1 MPELRVVAVSND
13 GTRLVLKAADSTEYT
28 LPIDE
33 RLRAAVRGDRPRLGQ
48 IEIEVESHLRPRDI
62 QARIRAGATA
72 EEVAQLAGIPVD
84 RVRRFEGPVLA
95 ERAFMAERARKTP
108 VRRPGENAGPQL
120 GEAVQER
127 LLLRGAEKDTVQ
139 WDSWRRDDGTWEVL
153 LVYRVAGEPHSASW
167 TYDPPRRLVQAV
179 DDEARSLIGE
189 SDDLAAPEP
198 SFPFVP
204 RIARLPRDR
213 PLDRARGTSRPSL
226 PPLRARRGD
235 RASERDSL
243 TSLLEAVPSFR
254 GDMVVPGTA
263 LRARTAGGAR
273 RANRRRRSPRPPR
286 PRPVP
291 PTRTSSCPARSAAT
305 ATGSS
310 APPTARPR
318 RTASVR
324 AAARRSRAGTRSC
337 SARGARSRSS
347 GLRQSDR
354 SHATVSPV
362 SACCRLA
369 TVRRRQVGIV
379 RCGPVSFR
387 RGPGARATAT
397 GGRAP
402 RRPGGPASE
411 DHSDHEPTYRA
422 AGMPATASAST
433 SWAPETPEPQ

>member
-1 MPELRVVAVSND
+1 MTSAGTTREVPMPELRVVAVSND

-62 QARIRAGATA
+62 QARIRAGASA

-127 LLLRGAEKDTVQ
+127 LLIRGAEKDTVQ

-153 LVYRVAGEPHSASW
+153 LVYLVAGEPHSASW

-213 PLDRARGTSRPSL
+213 PLDRALDRQMERPSL
-226 PPLRARRGD
+226 PPSEPVDEGAGD
-235 RASERDSL
+235 RDSL

-254 GDMVVPGTA
+254 GDMVVPERPSTTELPPA
-263 LRARTAGGAR
+263 EEPAPEPEAEEPPAPAASAGAGSAYADVLMPRSVGSHRDRLVGATDRQAEADGVRPGR
-273 RANRRRRSPRPPR
+273 RAA
-286 PRPVP
+286 VP
-291 PTRTSSCPARSAAT
+291 SWDEI
-305 ATGSS
+305 
-310 APPTARPR
+310 
-318 RTASVR
+318 VF
-324 AAARRSRAGTRSC
+324 GTR
-337 SARGARSRSS
+337 RKK
-347 GLRQSDR
+347 QD
-354 SHATVSPV
+354 
-362 SACCRLA
+362 
-369 TVRRRQVGIV
+369 
-379 RCGPVSFR
+379 
-387 RGPGARATAT
+387 
-397 GGRAP
+397 
-402 RRPGGPASE
+402 
-411 DHSDHEPTYRA
+411 
-422 AGMPATASAST
+422 
-433 SWAPETPEPQ
+433 

>member
-33 RLRAAVRGDRPRLGQ
+33 RLRAAVRNDRARLGQ

-62 QARIRAGATA
+62 QARIRAGASA
-72 EEVAQLAGIPVD
+72 EEVAQFAGIPVD

-108 VRRPGENAGPQL
+108 VRRPGENIGPQL

-127 LLLRGAEKDTVQ
+127 LLMRGADKETVQ

-189 SDDLAAPEP
+189 TDDVAAPEP

-213 PLDRARGTSRPSL
+213 PLDRSLDRQLERPPVPAPEPEEHIGGIS
-226 PPLRARRGD
+226 
-235 RASERDSL
+235 ASERDSL

-254 GDMVVPGTA
+254 GDMVVPERPAPPEPPAIEPATQEPEADEPPAAAASAGAGSAYADVLMPRAVAGHRERLTGTTDRQA
-263 LRARTAGGAR
+263 EADGVRPGR
-273 RANRRRRSPRPPR
+273 RAA
-286 PRPVP
+286 VP
-291 PTRTSSCPARSAAT
+291 SWDEI
-305 ATGSS
+305 
-310 APPTARPR
+310 
-318 RTASVR
+318 VF
-324 AAARRSRAGTRSC
+324 GTR
-337 SARGARSRSS
+337 RKK
-347 GLRQSDR
+347 QD
-354 SHATVSPV
+354 
-362 SACCRLA
+362 
-369 TVRRRQVGIV
+369 
-379 RCGPVSFR
+379 
-387 RGPGARATAT
+387 
-397 GGRAP
+397 
-402 RRPGGPASE
+402 
-411 DHSDHEPTYRA
+411 
-422 AGMPATASAST
+422 
-433 SWAPETPEPQ
+433 

>member
-33 RLRAAVRGDRPRLGQ
+33 RLRAAVRNDRARLGQ

-62 QARIRAGATA
+62 QARIRAGASA
-72 EEVAQLAGIPVD
+72 EEVAQFAGIPVD

-108 VRRPGENAGPQL
+108 VRRPGENTGPQL

-127 LLLRGAEKDTVQ
+127 LLLRGADKETVQ

-189 SDDLAAPEP
+189 TDEVAAPEP

-213 PLDRARGTSRPSL
+213 PLDRALDRQIERPA
-226 PPLRARRGD
+226 PPPPPEPEERISGVT
-235 RASERDSL
+235 ASERDSL

-254 GDMVVPGTA
+254 GDMVVPERPA
-263 LRARTAGGAR
+263 PPEPPAIEPAE
-273 RANRRRRSPRPPR
+273 RSRR
-286 PRPVP
+286 PRS
-291 PTRTSSCPARSAAT
+291 R
-305 ATGSS
+305 
-310 APPTARPR
+310 RPR
-318 RTASVR
+318 
-324 AAARRSRAGTRSC
+324 
-337 SARGARSRSS
+337 
-347 GLRQSDR
+347 LR
-354 SHATVSPV
+354 V
-362 SACCRLA
+362 
-369 TVRRRQVGIV
+369 
-379 RCGPVSFR
+379 
-387 RGPGARATAT
+387 
-397 GGRAP
+397 RAP
-402 RRPGGPASE
+402 RTR
-411 DHSDHEPTYRA
+411 TC
-422 AGMPATASAST
+422 
-433 SWAPETPEPQ
+433 

>member
-72 EEVAQLAGIPVD
+72 EEVAQMAGIPVD

-108 VRRPGENAGPQL
+108 VRRPGENSGPPL

-127 LLLRGAEKDTVQ
+127 LLLRGADKDTVQ

-213 PLDRARGTSRPSL
+213 PLDRPGDRERPSL
-226 PPLRARRGD
+226 PAP
-235 RASERDSL
+235 ASEPDEETLAITASTERDSL

-254 GDMVVPGTA
+254 GDLVVPERPA
-263 LRARTAGGAR
+263 PEPEEEPVVESEEEEPPAPAASAGSAYADVLMPRSVGSHRDRLIGATDRQAEADGVRPGR
-273 RANRRRRSPRPPR
+273 RAA
-286 PRPVP
+286 VP
-291 PTRTSSCPARSAAT
+291 SWDEI
-305 ATGSS
+305 
-310 APPTARPR
+310 
-318 RTASVR
+318 VF
-324 AAARRSRAGTRSC
+324 GTR
-337 SARGARSRSS
+337 RKK
-347 GLRQSDR
+347 Q
-354 SHATVSPV
+354 
-362 SACCRLA
+362 
-369 TVRRRQVGIV
+369 
-379 RCGPVSFR
+379 
-387 RGPGARATAT
+387 
-397 GGRAP
+397 
-402 RRPGGPASE
+402 E
-411 DHSDHEPTYRA
+411 
-422 AGMPATASAST
+422 
-433 SWAPETPEPQ
+433 

>member
-72 EEVAQLAGIPVD
+72 EEVAQMAGIPVD

-108 VRRPGENAGPQL
+108 VRRPGENSGPLL

-179 DDEARSLIGE
+179 DGEARSLIGE
-189 SDDLAAPEP
+189 SDDLGAPEP
-198 SFPFVP
+198 SLPFVP

-213 PLDRARGTSRPSL
+213 TLAGSLDRDRDRERPSL
-226 PPLRARRGD
+226 PAPVPERSAESTEEPDDEPAAEEPPAPAASAGSAYADVLMPRSVGSHRDRLIGATDRQAEADGVRPGRRA
-235 RASERDSL
+235 
-243 TSLLEAVPSFR
+243 AVPSWDEIVF
-254 GDMVVPGTA
+254 
-263 LRARTAGGAR
+263 
-273 RANRRRRSPRPPR
+273 
-286 PRPVP
+286 
-291 PTRTSSCPARSAAT
+291 
-305 ATGSS
+305 
-310 APPTARPR
+310 
-318 RTASVR
+318 
-324 AAARRSRAGTRSC
+324 GTR
-337 SARGARSRSS
+337 RKK
-347 GLRQSDR
+347 Q
-354 SHATVSPV
+354 
-362 SACCRLA
+362 
-369 TVRRRQVGIV
+369 
-379 RCGPVSFR
+379 
-387 RGPGARATAT
+387 
-397 GGRAP
+397 
-402 RRPGGPASE
+402 E
-411 DHSDHEPTYRA
+411 
-422 AGMPATASAST
+422 
-433 SWAPETPEPQ
+433 

>member
-72 EEVAQLAGIPVD
+72 EEVAQMAGIPVD

-108 VRRPGENAGPQL
+108 VRRPGENSGPPL

-213 PLDRARGTSRPSL
+213 PLDRPGDRERPSL
-226 PPLRARRGD
+226 PAQ
-235 RASERDSL
+235 ASEPDEESLTATASGERDSL

-254 GDMVVPGTA
+254 GDLVVPE
-263 LRARTAGGAR
+263 R
-273 RANRRRRSPRPPR
+273 
-286 PRPVP
+286 
-291 PTRTSSCPARSAAT
+291 
-305 ATGSS
+305 
-310 APPTARPR
+310 
-318 RTASVR
+318 
-324 AAARRSRAGTRSC
+324 
-337 SARGARSRSS
+337 
-347 GLRQSDR
+347 
-354 SHATVSPV
+354 
-362 SACCRLA
+362 
-369 TVRRRQVGIV
+369 
-379 RCGPVSFR
+379 
-387 RGPGARATAT
+387 
-397 GGRAP
+397 
-402 RRPGGPASE
+402 
-411 DHSDHEPTYRA
+411 
-422 AGMPATASAST
+422 
-433 SWAPETPEPQ
+433 APETPVEEPDPEPEAEEPPAPAASAGAAYADVLMPRSVSSHRDRLIGSTDRQAEADGVRPGRRAAVPSWDEIVFGTRRKKQE

>member
-72 EEVAQLAGIPVD
+72 EEVAQMAGIPVD

-108 VRRPGENAGPQL
+108 VRRPGENSGPPL

-127 LLLRGAEKDTVQ
+127 LLLRGADKDTVQ

-153 LVYRVAGEPHSASW
+153 LVYRVAGEPHAASW

-213 PLDRARGTSRPSL
+213 PLDRPERPSL
-226 PPLRARRGD
+226 PAQ
-235 RASERDSL
+235 ASEPIEETTGERDSL

-254 GDMVVPGTA
+254 GDLVVPELPGG
-263 LRARTAGGAR
+263 ARGGAR
-273 RANRRRRSPRPPR
+273 RRRGRRGGAPAPAASAGSAYADVLMPRSVGSHRDRLIGATDRQAEADGVR
-286 PRPVP
+286 PGR
-291 PTRTSSCPARSAAT
+291 
-305 ATGSS
+305 
-310 APPTARPR
+310 
-318 RTASVR
+318 R
-324 AAARRSRAGTRSC
+324 AAVPSWDEIVFGTR
-337 SARGARSRSS
+337 RKK
-347 GLRQSDR
+347 Q
-354 SHATVSPV
+354 
-362 SACCRLA
+362 
-369 TVRRRQVGIV
+369 
-379 RCGPVSFR
+379 
-387 RGPGARATAT
+387 
-397 GGRAP
+397 
-402 RRPGGPASE
+402 E
-411 DHSDHEPTYRA
+411 
-422 AGMPATASAST
+422 
-433 SWAPETPEPQ
+433 

>member
-72 EEVAQLAGIPVD
+72 EEVAQMAGIPVD

-108 VRRPGENAGPQL
+108 VRRPGENSGPPL

-127 LLLRGAEKDTVQ
+127 LLLRGADKDTVQ

-153 LVYRVAGEPHSASW
+153 LVYRVAGEPHAASW

-213 PLDRARGTSRPSL
+213 PLDRPERERPSL
-226 PPLRARRGD
+226 PAQ
-235 RASERDSL
+235 ASEPTEETTGERDSL

-254 GDMVVPGTA
+254 GDLVVPE
-263 LRARTAGGAR
+263 LPR
-273 RANRRRRSPRPPR
+273 RSPRRSPSSPRSRRRSPRPPR

-291 PTRTSSCPARSAAT
+291 PTRTSSCRDP
-305 ATGSS
+305 
-310 APPTARPR
+310 
-318 RTASVR
+318 
-324 AAARRSRAGTRSC
+324 
-337 SARGARSRSS
+337 
-347 GLRQSDR
+347 
-354 SHATVSPV
+354 
-362 SACCRLA
+362 
-369 TVRRRQVGIV
+369 
-379 RCGPVSFR
+379 
-387 RGPGARATAT
+387 
-397 GGRAP
+397 
-402 RRPGGPASE
+402 
-411 DHSDHEPTYRA
+411 
-422 AGMPATASAST
+422 
-433 SWAPETPEPQ
+433 

>member
-13 GTRLVLKAADSTEYT
+13 GTRLVLKAADATEYT

-72 EEVAQLAGIPVD
+72 EEVAQMAGIPVD

-108 VRRPGENAGPQL
+108 VRRPGENSGPPL

-127 LLLRGAEKDTVQ
+127 LLLRGADKDTVQ

-153 LVYRVAGEPHSASW
+153 LVYLVAGEPHSASW

-179 DDEARSLIGE
+179 DDEARALIGE

-213 PLDRARGTSRPSL
+213 PLDRP
-226 PPLRARRGD
+226 GD
-235 RASERDSL
+235 RERERPGLPAQPPEPAAEESVSERDSL

-254 GDMVVPGTA
+254 GDLVVPERPAVAPEPVEEPVGDPEA
-263 LRARTAGGAR
+263 EEPPAPAASAGAGSAYADVLMPRSVGSHRDRLVGSTDRQAEADGVRPGR
-273 RANRRRRSPRPPR
+273 RAA
-286 PRPVP
+286 VP
-291 PTRTSSCPARSAAT
+291 SWDEI
-305 ATGSS
+305 
-310 APPTARPR
+310 
-318 RTASVR
+318 VF
-324 AAARRSRAGTRSC
+324 GTR
-337 SARGARSRSS
+337 RKK
-347 GLRQSDR
+347 Q
-354 SHATVSPV
+354 
-362 SACCRLA
+362 
-369 TVRRRQVGIV
+369 
-379 RCGPVSFR
+379 
-387 RGPGARATAT
+387 
-397 GGRAP
+397 
-402 RRPGGPASE
+402 E
-411 DHSDHEPTYRA
+411 
-422 AGMPATASAST
+422 
-433 SWAPETPEPQ
+433 

>member
-108 VRRPGENAGPQL
+108 VRRPGENAAGPQL

-127 LLLRGAEKDTVQ
+127 LLIRGAEKDTVQ

-189 SDDLAAPEP
+189 SDDLGAPEP

-213 PLDRARGTSRPSL
+213 PLDRQAERPVL
-226 PPLRARRGD
+226 PAAPDAD
-235 RASERDSL
+235 EESVSERDSL
-243 TSLLEAVPSFR
+243 TSILEAVPSYR
-254 GDMVVPGTA
+254 GDLVVPELPSA
-263 LRARTAGGAR
+263 EPQEEPVEEVPEEEPAAPAASAGSAYADVLMPRSVNGHRDRLIGSTDRQAEADGVRPGR
-273 RANRRRRSPRPPR
+273 RAA
-286 PRPVP
+286 VP
-291 PTRTSSCPARSAAT
+291 SWDEI
-305 ATGSS
+305 
-310 APPTARPR
+310 
-318 RTASVR
+318 VF
-324 AAARRSRAGTRSC
+324 GTR
-337 SARGARSRSS
+337 RKK
-347 GLRQSDR
+347 Q
-354 SHATVSPV
+354 
-362 SACCRLA
+362 
-369 TVRRRQVGIV
+369 
-379 RCGPVSFR
+379 
-387 RGPGARATAT
+387 
-397 GGRAP
+397 
-402 RRPGGPASE
+402 E
-411 DHSDHEPTYRA
+411 
-422 AGMPATASAST
+422 
-433 SWAPETPEPQ
+433 

>member
-13 GTRLVLKAADSTEYT
+13 GTRLVLKAADATEYT

-108 VRRPGENAGPQL
+108 VRRPGENSGPLL

-189 SDDLAAPEP
+189 SDDLAVPEP

-204 RIARLPRDR
+204 RIARLPRERSMDR
-213 PLDRARGTSRPSL
+213 ALDRQTERERPSL
-226 PPLRARRGD
+226 PAQSSEPAEETTG
-235 RASERDSL
+235 ERDSL

-254 GDMVVPGTA
+254 GDMVVPE
-263 LRARTAGGAR
+263 
-273 RANRRRRSPRPPR
+273 RS
-286 PRPVP
+286 
-291 PTRTSSCPARSAAT
+291 
-305 ATGSS
+305 
-310 APPTARPR
+310 
-318 RTASVR
+318 
-324 AAARRSRAGTRSC
+324 
-337 SARGARSRSS
+337 
-347 GLRQSDR
+347 
-354 SHATVSPV
+354 
-362 SACCRLA
+362 
-369 TVRRRQVGIV
+369 
-379 RCGPVSFR
+379 
-387 RGPGARATAT
+387 
-397 GGRAP
+397 
-402 RRPGGPASE
+402 
-411 DHSDHEPTYRA
+411 
-422 AGMPATASAST
+422 
-433 SWAPETPEPQ
+433 PETPDEPDEEAAVEEPPAPAASAGSAYADVLMPRSVGSHRDRLTGATDRQAEADGVRPGRRAAVPSWDEIVFGTRRKKQE

>member
-108 VRRPGENAGPQL
+108 VRRPGENSGPLL

-127 LLLRGAEKDTVQ
+127 LVLRGAEKDTVQ

-189 SDDLAAPEP
+189 SEDLAVPEP

-213 PLDRARGTSRPSL
+213 PLDRSGDRERERPSL
-226 PPLRARRGD
+226 PAQSSDPVEETIG
-235 RASERDSL
+235 ERDSL

-254 GDMVVPGTA
+254 GDMVVPERPVEVPEEPA
-263 LRARTAGGAR
+263 PEPAAEEPPAPAASAGSAYADVLMPRSVGSHRDRLIGATDRQAEADGVRPGR
-273 RANRRRRSPRPPR
+273 RAA
-286 PRPVP
+286 VP
-291 PTRTSSCPARSAAT
+291 SWDEI
-305 ATGSS
+305 
-310 APPTARPR
+310 
-318 RTASVR
+318 VF
-324 AAARRSRAGTRSC
+324 GTR
-337 SARGARSRSS
+337 RKK
-347 GLRQSDR
+347 Q
-354 SHATVSPV
+354 
-362 SACCRLA
+362 
-369 TVRRRQVGIV
+369 
-379 RCGPVSFR
+379 
-387 RGPGARATAT
+387 
-397 GGRAP
+397 
-402 RRPGGPASE
+402 E
-411 DHSDHEPTYRA
+411 
-422 AGMPATASAST
+422 
-433 SWAPETPEPQ
+433 

>member
-153 LVYRVAGEPHSASW
+153 LVYLVAGEPHSASW

-179 DDEARSLIGE
+179 DEEARSLIGE
-189 SDDLAAPEP
+189 SEDLATSPEP

-213 PLDRARGTSRPSL
+213 PLDRALERPSL
-226 PPLRARRGD
+226 PAQASEPAEEST
-235 RASERDSL
+235 SERDSL

-254 GDMVVPGTA
+254 GDLVVPERPPEAAPPPPTPEEPPA
-263 LRARTAGGAR
+263 EPAAEEPPAPAASAGSAYADVLMPRSVTSHRDRLVGATDRQAEADGVRPGR
-273 RANRRRRSPRPPR
+273 RAA
-286 PRPVP
+286 VP
-291 PTRTSSCPARSAAT
+291 SWDEI
-305 ATGSS
+305 
-310 APPTARPR
+310 
-318 RTASVR
+318 VF
-324 AAARRSRAGTRSC
+324 GTR
-337 SARGARSRSS
+337 RKK
-347 GLRQSDR
+347 Q
-354 SHATVSPV
+354 
-362 SACCRLA
+362 
-369 TVRRRQVGIV
+369 
-379 RCGPVSFR
+379 
-387 RGPGARATAT
+387 
-397 GGRAP
+397 
-402 RRPGGPASE
+402 E
-411 DHSDHEPTYRA
+411 
-422 AGMPATASAST
+422 
-433 SWAPETPEPQ
+433 

>member
-108 VRRPGENAGPQL
+108 VRRPGENSGPLL
-120 GEAVQER
+120 GETVQER
-127 LLLRGAEKDTVQ
+127 LLLRGADKDTVQ

-179 DDEARSLIGE
+179 DDEARALIGE
-189 SDDLAAPEP
+189 SDDLGSPEP

-204 RIARLPRDR
+204 RIARLPRERSFDRDRDR
-213 PLDRARGTSRPSL
+213 PAL
-226 PPLRARRGD
+226 PGQAPEPPEESVG
-235 RASERDSL
+235 ERDTL

-254 GDMVVPGTA
+254 GDLVVPE
-263 LRARTAGGAR
+263 RAPEPEEDLVAEEPPAPAASAGSAYADVLMPRSVTSHRDRLTGATDRQAEADGVRPGR
-273 RANRRRRSPRPPR
+273 RAA
-286 PRPVP
+286 VP
-291 PTRTSSCPARSAAT
+291 SWDEI
-305 ATGSS
+305 
-310 APPTARPR
+310 
-318 RTASVR
+318 VF
-324 AAARRSRAGTRSC
+324 GTR
-337 SARGARSRSS
+337 RKK
-347 GLRQSDR
+347 QD
-354 SHATVSPV
+354 
-362 SACCRLA
+362 
-369 TVRRRQVGIV
+369 
-379 RCGPVSFR
+379 
-387 RGPGARATAT
+387 
-397 GGRAP
+397 
-402 RRPGGPASE
+402 
-411 DHSDHEPTYRA
+411 
-422 AGMPATASAST
+422 
-433 SWAPETPEPQ
+433 

>member
-33 RLRAAVRGDRPRLGQ
+33 RLRAAVRNDRARLGQ

-62 QARIRAGATA
+62 QARIRAGASA
-72 EEVAQLAGIPVD
+72 EEVAQFAGIPVD

-108 VRRPGENAGPQL
+108 VRRPGENTGPQL

-127 LLLRGAEKDTVQ
+127 LLLRGADKETVQ

-189 SDDLAAPEP
+189 TDDVAAPEP

-213 PLDRARGTSRPSL
+213 PLDRALDRQMERPTA
-226 PPLRARRGD
+226 PPPPPEPEEHI
-235 RASERDSL
+235 ASVSAGERDSL

-254 GDMVVPGTA
+254 GDMVVPERPTQPDPPAIEPAAQEPEADEPPAAAASAGAGSAYADVLMPRAVAGHRDRLTGTTDRQA
-263 LRARTAGGAR
+263 EADGVRPGR
-273 RANRRRRSPRPPR
+273 RAA
-286 PRPVP
+286 VP
-291 PTRTSSCPARSAAT
+291 TWDEI
-305 ATGSS
+305 
-310 APPTARPR
+310 
-318 RTASVR
+318 VF
-324 AAARRSRAGTRSC
+324 GTR
-337 SARGARSRSS
+337 RKK
-347 GLRQSDR
+347 QD
-354 SHATVSPV
+354 
-362 SACCRLA
+362 
-369 TVRRRQVGIV
+369 
-379 RCGPVSFR
+379 
-387 RGPGARATAT
+387 
-397 GGRAP
+397 
-402 RRPGGPASE
+402 
-411 DHSDHEPTYRA
+411 
-422 AGMPATASAST
+422 
-433 SWAPETPEPQ
+433 

>member
-62 QARIRAGATA
+62 QARIRAGASA

-127 LLLRGAEKDTVQ
+127 LLIRGAEKDTVQ

-153 LVYRVAGEPHSASW
+153 LVYLVAGEPHSASW

-213 PLDRARGTSRPSL
+213 PLDRALDRQTERPVL
-226 PPLRARRGD
+226 PAQAPEPAEESVG
-235 RASERDSL
+235 ERDSL

-254 GDMVVPGTA
+254 GDMVVPERPA
-263 LRARTAGGAR
+263 EPQEEPAVEPESEEPPAPAASAGSAYADVLMPRSVGSHRDRLVGATDRQAEADGVRPGR
-273 RANRRRRSPRPPR
+273 RAA
-286 PRPVP
+286 VP
-291 PTRTSSCPARSAAT
+291 SWDEI
-305 ATGSS
+305 
-310 APPTARPR
+310 
-318 RTASVR
+318 VF
-324 AAARRSRAGTRSC
+324 GTR
-337 SARGARSRSS
+337 RKK
-347 GLRQSDR
+347 QD
-354 SHATVSPV
+354 
-362 SACCRLA
+362 
-369 TVRRRQVGIV
+369 
-379 RCGPVSFR
+379 
-387 RGPGARATAT
+387 
-397 GGRAP
+397 
-402 RRPGGPASE
+402 
-411 DHSDHEPTYRA
+411 
-422 AGMPATASAST
+422 
-433 SWAPETPEPQ
+433 

>member
-33 RLRAAVRGDRPRLGQ
+33 RLRAAVRNDRARLGQ

-62 QARIRAGATA
+62 QARIRAGASA
-72 EEVAQLAGIPVD
+72 EEVAQFAGIPVD

-108 VRRPGENAGPQL
+108 VRRPGENTGPQL

-127 LLLRGAEKDTVQ
+127 LLLRGADKETVQ

-189 SDDLAAPEP
+189 TDDVAAPEP

-213 PLDRARGTSRPSL
+213 PLDRALDRQMERPTAPVPEPEEHIGIGGIS
-226 PPLRARRGD
+226 AG
-235 RASERDSL
+235 ERDSL

-254 GDMVVPGTA
+254 GDMVVPERPAPPEPPAIEPAVQEPEADEPPAAAASAGAGSAYADVLMPRAVAGHRDRLTGTTDRQA
-263 LRARTAGGAR
+263 EADGVRPGR
-273 RANRRRRSPRPPR
+273 RAA
-286 PRPVP
+286 VP
-291 PTRTSSCPARSAAT
+291 SWDEI
-305 ATGSS
+305 
-310 APPTARPR
+310 
-318 RTASVR
+318 VF
-324 AAARRSRAGTRSC
+324 GTR
-337 SARGARSRSS
+337 RKK
-347 GLRQSDR
+347 QD
-354 SHATVSPV
+354 
-362 SACCRLA
+362 
-369 TVRRRQVGIV
+369 
-379 RCGPVSFR
+379 
-387 RGPGARATAT
+387 
-397 GGRAP
+397 
-402 RRPGGPASE
+402 
-411 DHSDHEPTYRA
+411 
-422 AGMPATASAST
+422 
-433 SWAPETPEPQ
+433 

>member
-72 EEVAQLAGIPVD
+72 EEVAQMAGIPVD

-213 PLDRARGTSRPSL
+213 PLDRALDRPSL
-226 PPLRARRGD
+226 PAQPSESAEETTGER
-235 RASERDSL
+235 ERDSL

-254 GDMVVPGTA
+254 GDMVVPERPAEPATEEPDEQEPVA
-263 LRARTAGGAR
+263 EEPPAPAASAGSAYADVLMPRSVGSHRDRLVGATDRQAEADGVRPGR
-273 RANRRRRSPRPPR
+273 RAA
-286 PRPVP
+286 VP
-291 PTRTSSCPARSAAT
+291 SWDEI
-305 ATGSS
+305 
-310 APPTARPR
+310 
-318 RTASVR
+318 VF
-324 AAARRSRAGTRSC
+324 GTR
-337 SARGARSRSS
+337 RKK
-347 GLRQSDR
+347 Q
-354 SHATVSPV
+354 
-362 SACCRLA
+362 
-369 TVRRRQVGIV
+369 
-379 RCGPVSFR
+379 
-387 RGPGARATAT
+387 
-397 GGRAP
+397 
-402 RRPGGPASE
+402 E
-411 DHSDHEPTYRA
+411 
-422 AGMPATASAST
+422 
-433 SWAPETPEPQ
+433 

>member
-72 EEVAQLAGIPVD
+72 EEVAQMAGIPVD

-108 VRRPGENAGPQL
+108 VRRPGENSGPPL

-127 LLLRGAEKDTVQ
+127 LLLRGADKDTVQ

-153 LVYRVAGEPHSASW
+153 LVYLVAGEPHSASW

-179 DDEARSLIGE
+179 DAEARALIGE

-213 PLDRARGTSRPSL
+213 PLDRTLDREQRERPSL
-226 PPLRARRGD
+226 PPPPSEPSDDTAAT
-235 RASERDSL
+235 ASVERERDSL
-243 TSLLEAVPSFR
+243 TSLLEAVPSVR
-254 GDMVVPGTA
+254 GDLVVPE
-263 LRARTAGGAR
+263 RAPEPVEEPVEEPEVEEPPAPAASAGSAYADVLMPRSVASHRDRLTGSTDRQAEADGVRPGR
-273 RANRRRRSPRPPR
+273 RAA
-286 PRPVP
+286 VP
-291 PTRTSSCPARSAAT
+291 SWDEI
-305 ATGSS
+305 
-310 APPTARPR
+310 
-318 RTASVR
+318 VF
-324 AAARRSRAGTRSC
+324 GTR
-337 SARGARSRSS
+337 RKK
-347 GLRQSDR
+347 Q
-354 SHATVSPV
+354 
-362 SACCRLA
+362 
-369 TVRRRQVGIV
+369 
-379 RCGPVSFR
+379 
-387 RGPGARATAT
+387 
-397 GGRAP
+397 
-402 RRPGGPASE
+402 E
-411 DHSDHEPTYRA
+411 
-422 AGMPATASAST
+422 
-433 SWAPETPEPQ
+433 

>member
-72 EEVAQLAGIPVD
+72 EEVAQMAGIPVD

-108 VRRPGENAGPQL
+108 VRRPGENSGPPL

-127 LLLRGAEKDTVQ
+127 LLLRGADKDTVQ

-153 LVYRVAGEPHSASW
+153 LVYRVAGEPHAASW

-213 PLDRARGTSRPSL
+213 PLDRPERPSL
-226 PPLRARRGD
+226 PAQ
-235 RASERDSL
+235 ASEPIEETTGGERDSL

-254 GDMVVPGTA
+254 GDLVVPELPPA
-263 LRARTAGGAR
+263 EPEEEPVVAEVEEEEPPAPAASAGSAYADVLMPRSVGSHRDRLIGATDRQAEADGVRPGR
-273 RANRRRRSPRPPR
+273 RAA
-286 PRPVP
+286 VP
-291 PTRTSSCPARSAAT
+291 SWDEI
-305 ATGSS
+305 
-310 APPTARPR
+310 
-318 RTASVR
+318 VF
-324 AAARRSRAGTRSC
+324 GTR
-337 SARGARSRSS
+337 RKK
-347 GLRQSDR
+347 Q
-354 SHATVSPV
+354 
-362 SACCRLA
+362 
-369 TVRRRQVGIV
+369 
-379 RCGPVSFR
+379 
-387 RGPGARATAT
+387 
-397 GGRAP
+397 
-402 RRPGGPASE
+402 E
-411 DHSDHEPTYRA
+411 
-422 AGMPATASAST
+422 
-433 SWAPETPEPQ
+433 

>member
-62 QARIRAGATA
+62 QARIRAGASA

-127 LLLRGAEKDTVQ
+127 LTLRGAEKDTVQ

-167 TYDPPRRLVQAV
+167 TYDPPRRLVAAV

-189 SDDLAAPEP
+189 SDDLSATPEP

-213 PLDRARGTSRPSL
+213 PLDRALERPERPAL
-226 PPLRARRGD
+226 PSPEPVEE
-235 RASERDSL
+235 SERDSL

-254 GDMVVPGTA
+254 GDMVVPERPSEPPEEPVEEPEA
-263 LRARTAGGAR
+263 EEPPAPAASAGSAYADVLMPRSVGAHRDRLIGSTDRQAEADGVRPGR
-273 RANRRRRSPRPPR
+273 RAA
-286 PRPVP
+286 VP
-291 PTRTSSCPARSAAT
+291 SWDEI
-305 ATGSS
+305 
-310 APPTARPR
+310 
-318 RTASVR
+318 VF
-324 AAARRSRAGTRSC
+324 GTR
-337 SARGARSRSS
+337 RKK
-347 GLRQSDR
+347 Q
-354 SHATVSPV
+354 
-362 SACCRLA
+362 
-369 TVRRRQVGIV
+369 
-379 RCGPVSFR
+379 
-387 RGPGARATAT
+387 
-397 GGRAP
+397 
-402 RRPGGPASE
+402 E
-411 DHSDHEPTYRA
+411 
-422 AGMPATASAST
+422 
-433 SWAPETPEPQ
+433 

>member
-72 EEVAQLAGIPVD
+72 EEVAQMAGIPVD

-213 PLDRARGTSRPSL
+213 PLDRTLDRPSL
-226 PPLRARRGD
+226 PAQPSEPAEETTGER
-235 RASERDSL
+235 ERDSL

-254 GDMVVPGTA
+254 GDMVVPERPTEPA
-263 LRARTAGGAR
+263 TEEPDEQEPVAEEPPAPAASAGSAYADVLMPRSVGSHRDRLVGATDRQAEADGVRPGR
-273 RANRRRRSPRPPR
+273 RAA
-286 PRPVP
+286 VP
-291 PTRTSSCPARSAAT
+291 SWDEI
-305 ATGSS
+305 
-310 APPTARPR
+310 
-318 RTASVR
+318 VF
-324 AAARRSRAGTRSC
+324 GTR
-337 SARGARSRSS
+337 RKK
-347 GLRQSDR
+347 Q
-354 SHATVSPV
+354 
-362 SACCRLA
+362 
-369 TVRRRQVGIV
+369 
-379 RCGPVSFR
+379 
-387 RGPGARATAT
+387 
-397 GGRAP
+397 
-402 RRPGGPASE
+402 E
-411 DHSDHEPTYRA
+411 
-422 AGMPATASAST
+422 
-433 SWAPETPEPQ
+433 

>member
-72 EEVAQLAGIPVD
+72 EEVAQMAGIPVD

-108 VRRPGENAGPQL
+108 VRRPGENSGPPL

-127 LLLRGAEKDTVQ
+127 LLVRGADKDTVQ

-153 LVYRVAGEPHSASW
+153 LVYRVASEPHSASW

-213 PLDRARGTSRPSL
+213 PLDRPERERPSL
-226 PPLRARRGD
+226 PAQ
-235 RASERDSL
+235 ASEPAEETTGERDSL

-254 GDMVVPGTA
+254 GDLVVPELPPA
-263 LRARTAGGAR
+263 EPEEEPVVAEVEEEESPAPAASAGSAYADVLMPRSVGSHRDRLIGATDRQAEADGVRPGR
-273 RANRRRRSPRPPR
+273 RAA
-286 PRPVP
+286 VP
-291 PTRTSSCPARSAAT
+291 SWDEI
-305 ATGSS
+305 
-310 APPTARPR
+310 
-318 RTASVR
+318 VF
-324 AAARRSRAGTRSC
+324 GTR
-337 SARGARSRSS
+337 RKK
-347 GLRQSDR
+347 Q
-354 SHATVSPV
+354 
-362 SACCRLA
+362 
-369 TVRRRQVGIV
+369 
-379 RCGPVSFR
+379 
-387 RGPGARATAT
+387 
-397 GGRAP
+397 
-402 RRPGGPASE
+402 E
-411 DHSDHEPTYRA
+411 
-422 AGMPATASAST
+422 
-433 SWAPETPEPQ
+433 

>member
-72 EEVAQLAGIPVD
+72 EEVAQMAGIPVD

-108 VRRPGENAGPQL
+108 VRRPGENSGPPL

-127 LLLRGAEKDTVQ
+127 LLLRGADKDTVQ

-153 LVYRVAGEPHSASW
+153 LVYLVAGEPHSASW

-179 DDEARSLIGE
+179 DAEARALIGE
-189 SDDLAAPEP
+189 SDDLAAAEP

-213 PLDRARGTSRPSL
+213 PLDRTLDREQRERPSL
-226 PPLRARRGD
+226 PPPPAEPAD
-235 RASERDSL
+235 DTAVTASAERERDSL

-254 GDMVVPGTA
+254 GDLVVPE
-263 LRARTAGGAR
+263 RAPDPVEEPVEEPEVEEPPAPAASAGAAYADVLMPRSVASHRDRLTGSTDRQAEADGVRPGR
-273 RANRRRRSPRPPR
+273 RAA
-286 PRPVP
+286 VP
-291 PTRTSSCPARSAAT
+291 SWDEI
-305 ATGSS
+305 
-310 APPTARPR
+310 
-318 RTASVR
+318 VF
-324 AAARRSRAGTRSC
+324 GTR
-337 SARGARSRSS
+337 RKK
-347 GLRQSDR
+347 Q
-354 SHATVSPV
+354 
-362 SACCRLA
+362 
-369 TVRRRQVGIV
+369 
-379 RCGPVSFR
+379 
-387 RGPGARATAT
+387 
-397 GGRAP
+397 
-402 RRPGGPASE
+402 E
-411 DHSDHEPTYRA
+411 
-422 AGMPATASAST
+422 
-433 SWAPETPEPQ
+433 

>member
-108 VRRPGENAGPQL
+108 VRRPGENVGPQL

-127 LLLRGAEKDTVQ
+127 LMMRGADRDTVQ

-153 LVYRVAGEPHSASW
+153 LVYRVASETHTASW

-204 RIARLPRDR
+204 RIARLPRER
-213 PLDRARGTSRPSL
+213 SLDRGPERPSL
-226 PPLRARRGD
+226 PSPTEPGD
-235 RASERDSL
+235 DVDQGRDSL

-254 GDMVVPGTA
+254 GDLVVPERSESA
-263 LRARTAGGAR
+263 PDHAPEEPEREPDAEEPPAPAASAGSAYADVLMPRSVASHRDRLIGSTDRQAEADGVRPGR
-273 RANRRRRSPRPPR
+273 RAA
-286 PRPVP
+286 VP
-291 PTRTSSCPARSAAT
+291 SWDEI
-305 ATGSS
+305 
-310 APPTARPR
+310 
-318 RTASVR
+318 VF
-324 AAARRSRAGTRSC
+324 GTR
-337 SARGARSRSS
+337 RKKK
-347 GLRQSDR
+347 
-354 SHATVSPV
+354 
-362 SACCRLA
+362 
-369 TVRRRQVGIV
+369 
-379 RCGPVSFR
+379 
-387 RGPGARATAT
+387 
-397 GGRAP
+397 
-402 RRPGGPASE
+402 E
-411 DHSDHEPTYRA
+411 
-422 AGMPATASAST
+422 
-433 SWAPETPEPQ
+433 